1 MNRKYPYSSLFKI
14 FKKHLLLSSVVFIT
28 YSFLIFILF
37 EKVVSPYVPKEY
49 LFYVV
54 ISFVLIGF
62 FISFILLLFILSS
75 FLKPFYQTNEKI
87 KKLTQIVSL
96 KESSLELLKIF
107 ERGESEIDHE
117 AFHII
122 DENLNS
128 IYSHIKKTSFQIDR
142 EKAELEAIASAVSD
156 AVIAIDNNKN
166 IIFFNPQSL
175 SFFPKV
181 ELHQNIQDVVFS
193 YELLNGCS
201 ECLEKGS
208 TIKLEL
214 NLNVSEHRQNRIC
227 EASISPLNHDLNK
240 KSGAIIVLFDKTEIR
255 NTEKSQIDFVS
266 SVSHELKTPLT
277 SIKGFVETIN
287 EDFKKEKYDQIQQFL
302 DIISRNV
309 TRLMNLIDDLLSLS
323 HIDSI
328 SALDKQEINT
338 REITLVACETI
349 PTDQHKINFI
359 FHAETVMASRQWL
372 EQVLYNLVYNA
383 VKYTPSGTQIDIIW
397 EKHPHF
403 ILLTVKD
410 DGEGIPLQ
418 HQHRIFERFYRV
430 EEDRSRE
437 KGGTGIGLSIV
448 KQVMEKHGGH
458 VYLTSRRRGKGSKF
472 TCTFPR

>member
-1 MNRKYPYSSLFKI
+1 MNNKFPYSSLFRI
-14 FKKHLLLSSVVFIT
+14 FKKYLFLSVAVFSVYSLLIFVLIEKVVTPHIPKEFLS
-28 YSFLIFILF
+28 YFLIFLI
-37 EKVVSPYVPKEY
+37 
-49 LFYVV
+49 
-54 ISFVLIGF
+54 LIGF
-62 FISFILLLFILSS
+62 VISFILLLFILSL
-75 FLKPFYQTNEKI
+75 FLKPFYQANEKI
-87 KKLTQIVSL
+87 KKLTQISAAKDISL
-96 KESSLELLKIF
+96 KTLQTF
-107 ERGESEIDHE
+107 EKGEADIDHE
-117 AFHII
+117 TFHII
-122 DENLNS
+122 DENLHL
-128 IYSHIKKTSFQIDR
+128 IYKNIKQTSLQLAY
-142 EKAELEAIASAVSD
+142 EKAELEAIAASVSD
-156 AVIAIDNNKN
+156 SIIAVDSNKN
-166 IIFFNPQSL
+166 IIFFNPQSVNL
-175 SFFPKV
+175 FPKAQLKEPV
-181 ELHQNIQDVVFS
+181 QDVIFS
-193 YELLNGCS
+193 HDILKGCDQ
-201 ECLEKGS
+201 CLENGLS
-208 TIKLEL
+208 LKLEVA
-214 NLNVSEHRQNRIC
+214 LNVSEYNQHRIF
-227 EASISPLNHDLNK
+227 EVSISPLAHDLDEKN
-240 KSGAIIVLFDKTEIR
+240 GVIIVLFDKTEIK

-287 EDFKKEKYDQIQQFL
+287 EDFKREKYDQIQQFL
-302 DIISRNV
+302 DIISRNL

-338 REITLVACETI
+338 REITFVTSETI
-349 PTDQHKINFI
+349 PSEKHNIHYT
-359 FHAETVMASRQWL
+359 FHAETVLASRQWL

-383 VKYTPSGTQIDIIW
+383 VKYTPAGTQIDIIW

-437 KGGTGIGLSIV
+437 KGGTGIGLAIV

>member
-1 MNRKYPYSSLFKI
+1 MNKKYPYSSLFKI
-14 FKKHLLLSSVVFIT
+14 FKKHLLLSIIAFSIYCVV
-28 YSFLIFILF
+28 IFILF
-37 EKVVSPYVPKEY
+37 EKVVTPYIPKDF

-54 ISFVLIGF
+54 IFFTLIGV
-62 FISFILLLFILSS
+62 FISLILLLFILSL
-75 FLKPFYQTNEKI
+75 FFKPFYQMNEKI
-87 KKLTQIVSL
+87 KKLNKIVS
-96 KESSLELLKIF
+96 ERDVSLELLSIF
-107 ERGESEIDHE
+107 EKEESEVDHE

-122 DENLNS
+122 NDNLNS
-128 IYSHIKKTSFQIDR
+128 IYGHIKQTSLQASR
-142 EKAELEAIASAVSD
+142 EKAELEAIASSVSE
-156 AVIAIDNNKN
+156 AIIAIDSNKN
-166 IIFFNPQSL
+166 IIFFNPHSL
-175 SFFPKV
+175 SLFPKV
-181 ELHQNIQDVVFS
+181 KLQENIEDIFFS
-193 YELLNGCS
+193 YDLLKGCE
-201 ECLEKGS
+201 ECLKKGS
-208 TIKLEL
+208 TIKLESS
-214 NLNVSEHRQNRIC
+214 LNVSEHNQNRIF
-227 EASISPLNHDLNK
+227 EVSISPLKHELDRK
-240 KSGAIIVLFDKTEIR
+240 GGVIIVLFDKTELR

-287 EDFKKEKYDQIQQFL
+287 EDFKKKKYDQIQQFL
-302 DIISRNV
+302 DIINRNV

-349 PTDQHKINFI
+349 PTEKHKINFT

-372 EQVLYNLVYNA
+372 EQVIYNLVYNA
-383 VKYTPSGTQIDIIW
+383 VKYTPAATQIDIIW

-403 ILLTVKD
+403 ILLTIKD
-410 DGEGIPLQ
+410 DGDGIPLQ